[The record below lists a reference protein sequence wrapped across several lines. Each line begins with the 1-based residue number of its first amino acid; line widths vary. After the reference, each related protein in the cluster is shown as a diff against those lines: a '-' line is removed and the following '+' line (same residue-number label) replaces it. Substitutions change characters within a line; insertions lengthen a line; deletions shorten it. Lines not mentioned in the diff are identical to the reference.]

1 MAWYDKWA
9 IMVISTAIGLAGYEG
24 VPWCKMGVAEWAYWV
39 GAIGTVCTL
48 IGTIWLATVETRRR
62 RKEQLSLAIVM
73 AIDWSF
79 RLRFIQATLKS
90 IMNAL
95 DVEPGNF
102 KLPDYNQCA
111 KSLESIGSWTSADV
125 APLVVAERDIATNLM
140 VASSNLLGSIPMI
153 RVLDEAV
160 ARGVVLHTSDA
171 DKAVHNR
178 LAFAHEGLSDA
189 ALELVRFL
197 REHGAITES

>member
-9 IMVISTAIGLAGYEG
+9 VMVIAAAIGMAGYNG
-24 VPWCKMGVAEWAYWV
+24 IPWCKMGVAEWAYWV

-48 IGTIWLATVETRRR
+48 IGTIWLATVESRRR

-73 AIDWSF
+73 AIEWSF

-90 IMNAL
+90 IMNTL
-95 DVEPGNF
+95 DVEPGDFN
-102 KLPDYNQCA
+102 LPDYNQCA
-111 KSLESIGSWTSADV
+111 KALESIGSWTSADV

-160 ARGVVLHTSDA
+160 TRGVILHTSDA
-171 DKAVHNR
+171 DKAVTNR

-189 ALELVRFL
+189 ARELVKFL
-197 REHGAITES
+197 LEHGAITEN